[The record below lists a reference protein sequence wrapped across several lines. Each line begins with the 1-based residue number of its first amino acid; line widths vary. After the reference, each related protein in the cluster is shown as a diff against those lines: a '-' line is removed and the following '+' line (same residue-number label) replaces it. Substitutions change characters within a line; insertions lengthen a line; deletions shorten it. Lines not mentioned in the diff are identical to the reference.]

1 MATDVKA
8 FPHRPNPDEV
18 SESICPKCLRT
29 IATKRH
35 ASDLGDAEKSHVCD
49 PMDLLQ
55 MVAWI
60 EETNVRFVPETEFAT
75 GCAD

>member
-1 MATDVKA
+1 
-8 FPHRPNPDEV
+8 
-18 SESICPKCLRT
+18 
-29 IATKRH
+29 
-35 ASDLGDAEKSHVCD
+35 
-49 PMDLLQ
+49 MDLLQ

>member
-8 FPHRPNPDEV
+8 FPHRPNPDEARD
-18 SESICPKCLRT
+18 SICPKCLRT
-29 IATKRH
+29 IATKDR
-35 ASDLGDAEKSHVCD
+35 ASDLETAEKSHSCD

-55 MVAWI
+55 MLAWT